1 MSEAL
6 YTHIHATK
14 HAGKVVLITGGNSG
28 IGLAAAHRFAREGEQ
43 VVIMGR
49 RQQALDQA
57 IAELPAGVIAVQG
70 DVSNDQDVERAVQ
83 TTVAQLGRIDIVY
96 ANAGV
101 AEFVPTSAITQAQY
115 TKIFDINVKGVLLT
129 VQKAM
134 AHIPSGGAIVIT
146 GSICDIQGVPAF
158 GLYAASKAA
167 LRSFTRTFASDL
179 KGTGIRVNLVAP
191 GVVIT
196 PPYFTDLN
204 MTQEMVDA
212 YTADVAAKAPLGR
225 IGQADEIAKAVSFL
239 ASDDASYIT
248 GTELYVDGGLAQV

>member
-1 MSEAL
+1 MSETL
-6 YTHIHATK
+6 YANVHATK

-28 IGLAAAHRFAREGEQ
+28 IGLAAAHRFVREGAQ
-43 VVIMGR
+43 VVIVGR

-57 IAELPAGVIAVQG
+57 VAELRGAAIGVRG
-70 DVSNDQDVERAVQ
+70 DVSSAADMERVVQTVVERF
-83 TTVAQLGRIDIVY
+83 GRIDILY

-101 AEFVPTSAITQAQY
+101 AEFIATGAITEAQY
-115 TKIFDINVKGVLLT
+115 ARIFDINVKGVLLT
-129 VQKAM
+129 VQKAL

-146 GSICDIQGVPAF
+146 GSICAIQGVPAF

-167 LRSFTRTFASDL
+167 LRSLTRTFASDL

-196 PPYFTDLN
+196 PAYYTDLK
-204 MTQEMVDA
+204 MTQQMVDGYCA
-212 YTADVAAKAPLGR
+212 EVAAKAPLGR
-225 IGQADEIAKAVSFL
+225 VGAADEIAKAVSFL

-248 GTELYVDGGLAQV
+248 GTELFVDGGLVQV